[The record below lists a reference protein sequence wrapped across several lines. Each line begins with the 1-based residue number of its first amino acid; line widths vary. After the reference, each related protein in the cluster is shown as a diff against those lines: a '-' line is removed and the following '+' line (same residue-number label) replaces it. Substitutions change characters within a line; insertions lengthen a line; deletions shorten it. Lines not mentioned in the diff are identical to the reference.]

1 MVTDAQVRGLKRL
14 SKTEKN
20 QELAAAKAGMD
31 RKTARGYLGDPR
43 LPSERKEDRN
53 WRTRSDPFT
62 EVWETVREQI
72 ATNPGLEAQTLF
84 EALQRQYPGKF
95 ADGQLRTLQRR
106 VKHWRATAGP
116 EREVFFGQ
124 QHVAGRLGQSDFTRM
139 GELNITIGGQSF
151 PHLLYHFVLTYSNWE
166 DVSLCYSESF
176 ESLSDGLQN
185 ALWELGGAPLDH
197 RTDRMSPAVNNA
209 SDEREFTTRYEA
221 LLRHYK
227 MTGQKIQAGKAN
239 ENGDVEQRHH
249 RLKRA
254 VDQSPLLRDG
264 RDFESVDGHKNF
276 LRSLVAQLNAGRRER
291 LRIEMQFLRELPA
304 GRLESMKRERVK
316 VDSGSLIWVDRNAYS
331 VHSRLIGE
339 KVEARLGAEIV
350 EVWYAGRKV
359 EELPRLRG
367 RGKHRVDYRH
377 IIDWLV
383 RKPGAFENY
392 RYREELFPT
401 SRFRMA
407 WDALREA
414 SPLRANKRY
423 LEILEL
429 AAKEGEVRVDEA
441 LRCLL
446 EMGESGEGQNIEKEL
461 NAETVRASLLAGD
474 MPVPATS
481 IDIAEVSLSSFDELL
496 SGTGVL
502 Q

>member
-1 MVTDAQVRGLKRL
+1 M

-31 RKTARGYLGDPR
+31 RKTARGYVGDPR

-53 WRTRSDPFT
+53 WRTRTDPFDD
-62 EVWETVREQI
+62 EWEKIREQV
-72 ATNPGLEAQTLF
+72 ATNPGLEAKTIF
-84 EALQRQYPGKF
+84 EALQRQHPGKF

-106 VKHWRATAGP
+106 LKHWRATAGP
-116 EREVFFGQ
+116 EQEVFFAQ

-185 ALWELGGAPLDH
+185 ALWELGGVPLDH
-197 RTDRMSPAVNNA
+197 RTDRMSLAVNNA
-209 SDEREFTTRYEA
+209 SDEREFTTRYEG

-239 ENGDVEQRHH
+239 ENGDVEQRHY

-254 VDQSPLLRDG
+254 VDQALLLRDS
-264 RDFESVDGHKNF
+264 RNFPSVGEYKAF
-276 LRSLVAQLNAGRRER
+276 LRSLVVQLNAGRRDR
-291 LRIEMQFLRELPA
+291 LRIEMQYLRPLPA

-316 VDSGSLIWVDRNAYS
+316 VDSGSLVYVDRNVYS

-339 KVEARLGAEIV
+339 QVEARLGAEVV

-407 WDALREA
+407 WDALRETT
-414 SPLRANKRY
+414 PLRASKRY

-429 AAKEGEVRVDEA
+429 AAKEGEVRVDDA

-446 EMGESGEGQNIEKEL
+446 EMGEPGEGKL
-461 NAETVRASLLAGD
+461 NAEAVRALLLAGD
-474 MPVPATS
+474 VPVPATS
-481 IDIAEVSLSSFDELL
+481 IDIAEVSLAGFDELL
-496 SGTGVL
+496 CGTEVL

>member
-1 MVTDAQVRGLKRL
+1 M

-31 RKTARGYLGDPR
+31 PKTARDYLRDPR
-43 LPSERKEDRN
+43 PPSERKEDRT

-62 EVWETVREQI
+62 EVWEQVREQI
-72 ATNPGLEAQTLF
+72 AANSGLEAKTLF
-84 EALQRQYPGKF
+84 AALQRQYPGRF

-106 VKHWRATAGP
+106 LKHWRATAGP
-116 EREVFFGQ
+116 EREVFFAQ

-139 GELNITIGGQSF
+139 SELNITIGGQSF
-151 PHLLYHFVLTYSNWE
+151 PHMLYHFVLTYSNWE
-166 DVSLCYSESF
+166 DVSLCFSESF

-185 ALWELGGAPLDH
+185 ALWELGGSPLEH
-197 RTDRMSPAVNNA
+197 RTDRMSLAVNNA

-227 MTGQKIQAGKAN
+227 MTGQKIQAGRAN
-239 ENGDVEQRHH
+239 ENGDVEQRHY

-254 VDQSPLLRDG
+254 VDQSLLLRG
-264 RDFESVDGHKNF
+264 SRDFQSVEEYKEF

-291 LRIEMQFLRELPA
+291 LRIEMQYLRPLPA
-304 GRLESMKRERVK
+304 GRLESVKRERVK
-316 VDSGSLIWVDRNAYS
+316 VDSGSLIYVDRNAYS

-339 KVEARLGAEIV
+339 KVEARIGAEIV

-407 WDALREA
+407 WDALRELA
-414 SPLRANKRY
+414 PLRANKRY
-423 LEILEL
+423 LEVLEL
-429 AAKEGEVRVDEA
+429 AAKEGEARVDEA

-446 EMGESGEGQNIEKEL
+446 EQGEIGEGKVNVE
-461 NAETVRASLLAGD
+461 AVRAWLTAGG
-474 MPVPATS
+474 VPAATS
-481 IDIAEVSLSSFDELL
+481 IDVAEVSLASFDELL
-496 SGTGVL
+496 GGSGVV

>member
-1 MVTDAQVRGLKRL
+1 MVTDAQVRRLKRL

-20 QELAAAKAGMD
+20 EELAAAKAGMD
-31 RKTARGYLGDPR
+31 RKTARDYLKDPR
-43 LPSERKEDRN
+43 LPSERKEDRT
-53 WRTRSDPFT
+53 WRTRADPFG
-62 EVWETVREQI
+62 EEWEKIREQI
-72 ATNPGLEAQTLF
+72 ATNPGLEARTLF
-84 EALQRQYPGKF
+84 EALQRQYPGRF
-95 ADGQLRTLQRR
+95 AAGQLRTLQRR
-106 VKHWRATAGP
+106 LKHWRATAGP
-116 EREVFFGQ
+116 EQEVFFAQ

-176 ESLSDGLQN
+176 ESLSEGLQN
-185 ALWELGGAPLDH
+185 ALWQLGGVPVNY
-197 RTDRMSPAVNNA
+197 RTDRMSLAVNNG
-209 SDEREFTTRYEA
+209 SDQREFTTRYEA

-239 ENGDVEQRHH
+239 ENGDVEQRHY

-254 VDQSPLLRDG
+254 VDQSLLLRDG
-264 RDFESVDGHKNF
+264 RDFQSLDEYKKF
-276 LRSLVAQLNAGRRER
+276 LRSLVEQLNAGRRER
-291 LRIEMQFLRELPA
+291 LRVEMPYLRPLPA

-316 VDSGSLIWVDRNAYS
+316 VDSGSLIYVDRNAYS

-350 EVWYAGRKV
+350 EIWYAGRKV
-359 EELPRLRG
+359 DALARLRG

-407 WDALREA
+407 WDALRETT
-414 SPLRANKRY
+414 PLSANKRY

-429 AAKEGEVRVDEA
+429 AAKEGEARVDEA
-441 LRCLL
+441 LGCLL
-446 EMGESGEGQNIEKEL
+446 ERGGAGDGKL
-461 NAETVRASLLAGD
+461 NVETVKRLLAEGGV
-474 MPVPATS
+474 PVSTTV
-481 IDIAEVSLSSFDELL
+481 DIAEVSLASFDELL
-496 SGTGVL
+496 CVPEVV